1 MPLTEDQHPV
11 EEFSAQGAGEALA
24 DRVHPRS
31 LDSGTQDPGT
41 GGLEYG
47 VKGAGEVRSAVT
59 NQELDACEPLVEA
72 EGQVAGLLHGP
83 LAGGVRGNATK
94 VHPAGAVLDE
104 HQDIQS
110 LAQHGVHVQ
119 EVDRE
124 DPGSLGVQE
133 LPPGRVRAVRRWID
147 ARSMQDLP
155 DSGRGDRHA
164 GLGQFALD
172 AAVSPQW
179 ILFRQADDEA
189 GDARC
194 CRRAAGRAPLARVVF
209 ARDQP
214 AVPGQQR
221 RWRNREDGGPAPA
234 GYEPR

>member
-1 MPLTEDQHPV
+1 M
-11 EEFSAQGAGEALA
+11 AGEALA
-24 DRVHPRS
+24 DRVHPRR
-31 LDSGTQDPGT
+31 LDSGTHNPGT

-59 NQELDACEPLVEA
+59 NQEVDVCEPLVEA

-83 LAGGVRGNATK
+83 LAGGVRGDAAE

-104 HQDIQS
+104 HQDIPS
-110 LAQHGVHVQ
+110 LAQHGVRVQ

-124 DPGSLGVQE
+124 DPGGLGVQE
-133 LPPGRVRAVRRWID
+133 LPPGRARAARRWID

-164 GLGQFALD
+164 ELGQFAVD

-179 ILFRQADDEA
+179 ILFARRTTRRVMPGPVGGRPGVRRLLVSYLPATSLRCQASSVA
-189 GDARC
+189 GVTGKM
-194 CRRAAGRAPLARVVF
+194 AAQRLPNRSAWNCGDSRVV
-209 ARDQP
+209 
-214 AVPGQQR
+214 VS
-221 RWRNREDGGPAPA
+221 
-234 GYEPR
+234 

>member
-1 MPLTEDQHPV
+1 M
-11 EEFSAQGAGEALA
+11 
-24 DRVHPRS
+24 
-31 LDSGTQDPGT
+31 
-41 GGLEYG
+41 
-47 VKGAGEVRSAVT
+47 
-59 NQELDACEPLVEA
+59 
-72 EGQVAGLLHGP
+72 
-83 LAGGVRGNATK
+83 
-94 VHPAGAVLDE
+94 LDE

-110 LAQHGVHVQ
+110 LAQHGVRVQ

-124 DPGSLGVQE
+124 DPGSLSVQE
-133 LPPGRVRAVRRWID
+133 LPPGRARAARRWID

-164 GLGQFALD
+164 ELGQFAVD

-189 GDARC
+189 GDARS

-214 AVPGQQR
+214 AMPAQQR
-221 RWRNREDGGPAPA
+221 RWHNREDGGPAPA
-234 GYEPR
+234 GYEPCQHGEPQPVPARTGPAAWRRSTAFSWRSTSSSASFARSLRDIRTARPSIRRTRACLKRDGWGVGYEMVSVRGLVL